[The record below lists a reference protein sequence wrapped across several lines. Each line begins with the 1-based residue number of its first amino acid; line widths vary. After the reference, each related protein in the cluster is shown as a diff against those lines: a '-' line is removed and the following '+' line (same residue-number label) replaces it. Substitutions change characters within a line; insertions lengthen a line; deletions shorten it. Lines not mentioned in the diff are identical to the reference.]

1 MAVTA
6 LYPGTFDPITKGHMD
21 LVERAT
27 RLFDKVII
35 AIAENER
42 KQPLF
47 SLEQRIEFAQS
58 IFANDPQVEVLGFNT
73 LLVDFA
79 QQQKATVLVRGLRAV
94 VDFEFEFQLASMN
107 RHLAPDIESVYL
119 MPAEQYAFISSSLV
133 KEVARLGGDVTKY
146 LDPNVYSAL
155 QRLQRYEGR
164 S

>member
-27 RLFDKVII
+27 RMFDKVII
-35 AIAENER
+35 AIAENAR
-42 KQPLF
+42 KHPLF
-47 SLEQRIEFAQS
+47 SLEKRIEFAQS
-58 IFANDPQVEVLGFNT
+58 IFANHPQVEVLGFNT

-79 QQQKATVLVRGLRAV
+79 HQQKATVLVRGLRAV
-94 VDFEFEFQLASMN
+94 ADFEFEFQLASMN
-107 RHLAPDIESVYL
+107 RHLAPDVESVYL

-146 LDPNVYSAL
+146 VHPDVYCAL
-155 QRLQRYEGR
+155 QTSQKY
-164 S
+164 

>member
-27 RLFDKVII
+27 RMFDKVII

-42 KQPLF
+42 KHPLF
-47 SLEQRIEFAQS
+47 SLKQRIAFAQS
-58 IFANDPQVEVLGFNT
+58 IFANHPQVEVLGFNT

-79 QQQKATVLVRGLRAV
+79 QQQNATVLVRGLRAV
-94 VDFEFEFQLASMN
+94 ADFEFEFQLASMN
-107 RHLAPDIESVYL
+107 RHLAPDVESVYL

-146 LDPNVYSAL
+146 VHPDVYSAL
-155 QRLQRYEGR
+155 QTSQKC
-164 S
+164 